1 MSRRLPGL
9 VWAVLSLSCP
19 ALGLGYQEIPVLDGG
34 TIRGRVV
41 LNGPIPA
48 PGVLPVHKNRAVCGS
63 QVADRSLIV
72 SPNRGVKNA
81 AIIVEGITA
90 GKAAEHDLAVLDNKA
105 CAFVPRVQTL
115 VVGQTLEL
123 RNSDP
128 ILHDAHAHLPSY
140 ETLFNLGLPHW
151 RRVRHTLRDTGRI
164 SIDCN
169 VLHTWMRAYLIVT
182 DHPYATTSDAE
193 GRFSLE
199 QVPAGA
205 YTLRVWHERL
215 GELSR
220 RIVVGAQRELVLDLA
235 YEHVE

>member
-1 MSRRLPGL
+1 MSHRLLILLTFLLGL
-9 VWAVLSLSCP
+9 SSP
-19 ALGLGYQEIPVLDGG
+19 ASGLGYQAVQVINAG
-34 TIRGRVV
+34 TIRGQVI
-41 LNGPIPA
+41 LTGPIPA
-48 PGVLPVHKNRAVCGS
+48 PGVLPVLKNRAVCGE
-63 QVADRSLIV
+63 QVPDESLVV
-72 SPNRGVKNA
+72 SPNRGVKNVA
-81 AIIVEGITA
+81 VVVEGITA
-90 GKAAEHDLAVLDNKA
+90 GKAVQHRLAVLDNKA

-182 DHPYATTSDAE
+182 AHPYATISDTE

-199 QVPAGA
+199 QVPAGT
-205 YTLRVWHERL
+205 YTLRLWHERL

-220 RIVVGAQRELVLDLA
+220 RVVVGEKQEVRLSLEYDREK
-235 YEHVE
+235 

>member
-1 MSRRLPGL
+1 MSRRWRGL
-9 VWAVLSLSCP
+9 VWVLLGLSCP
-19 ALGLGYQEIPVLDGG
+19 ASGLGYQEIPVLDGG
-34 TIRGRVV
+34 TIRGRIV
-41 LNGPIPA
+41 LSGPIPA
-48 PGVLPVHKNRAVCGS
+48 PGVLPVHKNRAVCGAEATD
-63 QVADRSLIV
+63 QSLIV

-90 GKAAEHDLAVLDNKA
+90 GKAAEHGLAVLDNKA

-128 ILHDAHAHLPSY
+128 ILHDAHAYLPSH

-169 VLHTWMRAYLIVT
+169 VLHTWMRAYLVVT
-182 DHPYATTSDAE
+182 DHPYATISDAE
-193 GRFSLE
+193 GRFNLE

-205 YTLRVWHERL
+205 YTLRVRHERL
-215 GELSR
+215 GERSR
-220 RIVVGAQRELVLDLA
+220 RIVVGARREIVLDLA
-235 YEHVE
+235 YGHAE